1 MRRFLRI
8 CEHSRHRAWSLDTG
22 LSPPPVVLYLM
33 HRFLGIGNMVEQH
46 IGKRH
51 DSEHKFISVMAD
63 EADQPQG
70 MK

>member
-1 MRRFLRI
+1 MTI
-8 CEHSRHRAWSLDTG
+8 IGIVHGHSILDPP
-22 LSPPPVVLYLM
+22 SPNSGVIQYLM
-33 HRFLGIGNMVEQH
+33 HRFLGIGNMVEQQ
-46 IGKRH
+46 IGKCH